1 MFMRS
6 VFVVF
11 LLGILQCATAQDIT
25 GIWRGHFSDNDR
37 LNQIFNIDDRYRFE
51 VQIAQT
57 DKKLQA
63 ITYSYKNTEF
73 YAKASATGSINP
85 KTGKVRVLELK
96 IIEVRKGMNTFVCS
110 MDCMLTWTKS
120 GDDEFLEGTFV
131 AMNTRDSSYC
141 GRGTVFLRKETISDF
156 YKEPF
161 VARKEKEIA
170 RKQAIADATPKPA
183 DSVKSSL
190 AAVPKTTSKPATKT
204 TSKPPVKTT
213 PKPQST
219 TAAKKPAP
227 KASAPVA
234 KAAPPK
240 NPETKLTPQQIEP
253 LPLPDTLKKTVTVS
267 PGKSFSTSVPPVIK
281 NRENEVTRTITVKSN
296 EVALYIYDNGTIDHD
311 TVSVY
316 LDNKLVVSH
325 KMLSLEPII
334 VKIKLDTTNNYHE
347 VVMVADNLGDIPP
360 NTSLMVVKAGDQQYE
375 VRITSTEQKNAV
387 VVFKY
392 VGD

>member
-1 MFMRS
+1 MRS
-6 VFVVF
+6 VIVAF
-11 LLGILQCATAQDIT
+11 LLGLIHCATAQDIT
-25 GIWRGHFSDNDR
+25 GIWRGHFSDNNR
-37 LNQIFNIDDRYRFE
+37 LNQILNIDDRYRFE

-63 ITYSYKNTEF
+63 VTYSYKNTEF

-96 IIEVRKGMNTFVCS
+96 IIEVRKGMNTMVCS

-120 GDDEFLEGTFV
+120 GDEEFLEGTFV
-131 AMNTRDSSYC
+131 ATNTLDSSFC
-141 GRGTVFLRKETISDF
+141 GRGTVFLRKEEVSDF

-161 VARKEKEIA
+161 VAHKEKEIA
-170 RKQAIADATPKPA
+170 RKLAIANAAPKPV
-183 DSVKSSL
+183 DSVQ
-190 AAVPKTTSKPATKT
+190 TKPATVVKT
-204 TSKPPVKTT
+204 KPAPVAKTT
-213 PKPQST
+213 PKPAASKT
-219 TAAKKPAP
+219 AKKPAP

-234 KAAPPK
+234 KAAAPK
-240 NPETKLTPQQIEP
+240 KQEPKLTPQQIEP
-253 LPLPDTLKKTVTVS
+253 LPQPDTLKKMVNVS
-267 PGKSFSTSVPPVIK
+267 PGKSFSTSIPSVIK
-281 NRENEVTRTITVKSN
+281 NRENEVTRTITVKCH

-311 TVSVY
+311 TITVY
-316 LDNKLVVSH
+316 VDNKLVVAH

-375 VRITSTEQKNAV
+375 VRISSTEQKNAV
-387 VVFKY
+387 VIFKY
-392 VGD
+392 AGD

>member
-1 MFMRS
+1 MRS
-6 VFVVF
+6 VIVVF
-11 LLGILQCATAQDIT
+11 LLGLIHCATAQDIT
-25 GIWRGHFSDNDR
+25 GIWRGHFSDNNR
-37 LNQIFNIDDRYRFE
+37 MNQILNIDDRYRFE

-63 ITYSYKNTEF
+63 ITYSYKNIEF

-96 IIEVRKGMNTFVCS
+96 IIEVRKGMSSIVCS

-131 AMNTRDSSYC
+131 ATSTLDSSFC
-141 GRGTVFLRKETISDF
+141 GRGTVFLRKEAVSDF

-170 RKQAIADATPKPA
+170 KKLAAANAAPKPA
-183 DSVKSSL
+183 DSVKT
-190 AAVPKTTSKPATKT
+190 APAPVVKTKPA
-204 TSKPPVKTT
+204 PVAKTT
-213 PKPQST
+213 PKPPAT
-219 TAAKKPAP
+219 TPTKKTAP
-227 KASAPVA
+227 KSAAPVA
-234 KAAPPK
+234 KAAPQK
-240 NPETKLTPQQIEP
+240 KPETTLTPKPVEP
-253 LPLPDTLKKTVTVS
+253 FAQPDTPKKTITVS
-267 PGKSFSTSVPPVIK
+267 PGKSFSASIPSVIK
-281 NRENEVTRTITVKSN
+281 NRENEITKTITVKSN

-316 LDNKLVVSH
+316 LDNKLVVSR

-347 VVMVADNLGDIPP
+347 VVMVAENLGDIPP

-392 VGD
+392 AGE

>member
-1 MFMRS
+1 MRS
-6 VFVVF
+6 VIVVF
-11 LLGILQCATAQDIT
+11 LLGLIHGVAAQDIT
-25 GIWRGHFSDNDR
+25 GIWRGHFSDNNR
-37 LNQIFNIDDRYRFE
+37 MNQILNIDDRYRFE

-63 ITYSYKNTEF
+63 ITYSYKNIEF

-96 IIEVRKGMNTFVCS
+96 IIEVRKGMNTMVCS

-131 AMNTRDSSYC
+131 ATNTLDSSFC
-141 GRGTVFLRKETISDF
+141 GRGTVFLRKEAVSDF

-170 RKQAIADATPKPA
+170 KKLAAANTVPKPV
-183 DSVKSSL
+183 DSLKIAPAPV
-190 AAVPKTTSKPATKT
+190 AKTKPA
-204 TSKPPVKTT
+204 PVAKTT
-213 PKPQST
+213 PKPPANT
-219 TAAKKPAP
+219 TPKKPAP
-227 KASAPVA
+227 KSSAPVA
-234 KAAPPK
+234 KTAPQK
-240 NPETKLTPQQIEP
+240 KPETKLTPQQIEP
-253 LPLPDTLKKTVTVS
+253 LARPDTPKKTITVS
-267 PGKSFSTSVPPVIK
+267 PGKSFSASIPSVIK
-281 NRENEVTRTITVKSN
+281 NRENEITKTITVKSN

-316 LDNKLVVSH
+316 LDNKLVVSR

-347 VVMVADNLGDIPP
+347 VVMVAENLGDIPP

-392 VGD
+392 AGD

>member
-1 MFMRS
+1 MRS
-6 VFVVF
+6 VIVVF
-11 LLGILQCATAQDIT
+11 LLSLIHCAVAQDIT
-25 GIWRGHFSDNDR
+25 GIWRGHFSDNNR
-37 LNQIFNIDDRYRFE
+37 MNQILNIDDRYRFE

-96 IIEVRKGMNTFVCS
+96 IIEVRKGMNTMVCS

-120 GDDEFLEGTFV
+120 GDEEFLEGTFV
-131 AMNTRDSSYC
+131 AMNTLDSSFC
-141 GRGTVFLRKETISDF
+141 GRGTVFLRKEAISDF

-170 RKQAIADATPKPA
+170 KKLAAVNAVPKPIDTVQTKPAPVAKTKTAPVAKTSPKPA
-183 DSVKSSL
+183 TGTPAK
-190 AAVPKTTSKPATKT
+190 KPATKE
-204 TSKPPVKTT
+204 
-213 PKPQST
+213 
-219 TAAKKPAP
+219 AAPI
-227 KASAPVA
+227 A

-240 NPETKLTPQQIEP
+240 KPETKLTPQEIEP
-253 LPLPDTLKKTVTVS
+253 ISRPDTPKKTVVVS
-267 PGKSFSTSVPPVIK
+267 PGKSFSTNIPSVIK
-281 NRENEVTRTITVKSN
+281 NRENEVTKTIIVKSN
-296 EVALYIYDNGTIDHD
+296 EVDLYIYDNGTIDHD
-311 TVSVY
+311 TISVY

-334 VKIKLDTTNNYHE
+334 VKVKLDTTNNYHE
-347 VVMVADNLGDIPP
+347 VVMVAENLGDIPP

-375 VRITSTEQKNAV
+375 VRISSTEQKNAV
-387 VVFKY
+387 VIFKY
-392 VGD
+392 AGD

>member
-1 MFMRS
+1 MRS
-6 VFVVF
+6 VIVVF
-11 LLGILQCATAQDIT
+11 LLGLIHCATAQDIT
-25 GIWRGHFSDNDR
+25 GIWRGHFSDNNR
-37 LNQIFNIDDRYRFE
+37 VNQILNIDNRYRFE

-63 ITYSYKNTEF
+63 ITYSYRNIEF

-96 IIEVRKGMNTFVCS
+96 IIEVRQGMGSVVCS
-110 MDCMLTWTKS
+110 MDCMLTWTKA

-131 AMNTRDSSYC
+131 ATNTLDSSFC
-141 GRGTVFLRKETISDF
+141 GRGTVFLRKEAVSDF

-170 RKQAIADATPKPA
+170 KKLAAVNATPKPA
-183 DSVKSSL
+183 DSVKTAPAPL
-190 AAVPKTTSKPATKT
+190 AKAKPA
-204 TSKPPVKTT
+204 PVAKTT
-213 PKPQST
+213 PKPT
-219 TAAKKPAP
+219 PNAPAKKPAP
-227 KASAPVA
+227 KSSAPVA
-234 KAAPPK
+234 KAAPQK
-240 NPETKLTPQQIEP
+240 KPETKLTPQQIEP
-253 LPLPDTLKKTVTVS
+253 LAQADTPKKTITVS
-267 PGKSFSTSVPPVIK
+267 PGKSFSANIPSVIK

-311 TVSVY
+311 TISVY

-325 KMLSLEPII
+325 KMLSLDPII

-347 VVMVADNLGDIPP
+347 VVMVAENLGDIPP

-392 VGD
+392 AGD